1 MQLMN
6 LAEPRPKRHA
16 PKKRRPTWVVR
27 YGPLEWRRFTYDRT
41 PEDNLQLLGS
51 IRKGLQAGALARTRD
66 GQYVML
72 VGDHETPLNA
82 SQMGKVLKNLPREF
96 QAHVEVSTA
105 SPSPAALPPPVIT
118 VKKRRVIV
126 PA

>member
-1 MQLMN
+1 MD
-6 LAEPRPKRHA
+6 LAEPLPKRHA
-16 PKKRRPTWVVR
+16 TKRRRPTWVVR
-27 YGPLEWRRFTYDRT
+27 YGPMEWCRFTYDRT

-72 VGDHETPLNA
+72 VGDHETPLSA

-105 SPSPAALPPPVIT
+105 SPNPATLTPPVVT
-118 VKKRRVIV
+118 VKKRRVII

>member
-1 MQLMN
+1 MN
-6 LAEPRPKRHA
+6 LAEPLPKKRT

-27 YGPLEWRRFTYDRT
+27 YGPVEWRRFTYDRT
-41 PEDNLQLLGS
+41 PEGDLQLIGS

-66 GQYVML
+66 GQYVLL
-72 VGDHETPLNA
+72 VGDHETPLNS
-82 SQMGKVLKNLPREF
+82 SQMEKALKSIPREYL
-96 QAHVEVSTA
+96 T
-105 SPSPAALPPPVIT
+105 PAASAPQRSNTSTLPPPVIT